1 MKSNIHRLGMILI
14 SLGIIFGLET
24 LLKFQILYNL
34 WPLILTNLGAGFIS
48 IFFKRERRDSIYLG
62 IGVYI
67 ICFSILAFYCNF
79 QTWEKLSVLWPSFI
93 AFIGISYLFIY
104 LFFARH
110 PIYLFMIILFLSVS
124 LVFFIVFSVN
134 SKYWWIIFIFLG
146 IAAFVT
152 ERKKQ

>member
-1 MKSNIHRLGMILI
+1 MILI